1 MRFEDFA
8 KSHGLLI
15 ESTIPFRWVS
25 TPTEDHPRK
34 RNGRYKFMGDVGW
47 VQNWATMEKP
57 ALWKMDGNF
66 SLSPELLRER
76 NSAFGQRQRLADK
89 AAAKAGWIMHQTKSD
104 LHPYLKSKGF
114 PEEEASIWV
123 KDDKKLI
130 VIPMRMAGKLV
141 GCQLIDEQ
149 GQKKFLYGQITKGAS
164 FTIDAR
170 GIPILCE
177 GFATAL
183 SVQTVM
189 RANKIPYRIEVCFS
203 AGNLKEIASRHING
217 FIVADNDP
225 NGIGESVAKQTG
237 KPYWIS
243 DTIGEDFN
251 DYHQRVGAFKASQ
264 SLKKTYILASSA
276 KTLPQSA

>member
-8 KSHGLLI
+8 RSHGLVI
-15 ESTIPFRWVS
+15 ENTIPFRWVS

-57 ALWKMDGNF
+57 AMWKLDGKF
-66 SLSPELLRER
+66 SLSPALLRER
-76 NSAFGQRQRLADK
+76 DSALGQRQRLADK

-104 LHPYLKSKGF
+104 IHPYLKKKGF
-114 PEEEASIWV
+114 PEDEASVWV
-123 KDDKKLI
+123 KDGKKLM
-130 VIPMRMAGKLV
+130 VIPMRISGKLV
-141 GCQLIDEQ
+141 GCQLIDDE
-149 GQKKFLYGQITKGAS
+149 GQKKFLYGQVTKGAS

-170 GIPILCE
+170 GIPIFCE

-183 SVQTVM
+183 SIQAVM

-203 AGNLKEIASRHING
+203 ASNLKDIVGRYPNG

-225 NGIGESVAKQTG
+225 NGIGESVAKDTG

-264 SLKKTYILASSA
+264 SLKKTYILASSS
-276 KTLPQSA
+276 KT